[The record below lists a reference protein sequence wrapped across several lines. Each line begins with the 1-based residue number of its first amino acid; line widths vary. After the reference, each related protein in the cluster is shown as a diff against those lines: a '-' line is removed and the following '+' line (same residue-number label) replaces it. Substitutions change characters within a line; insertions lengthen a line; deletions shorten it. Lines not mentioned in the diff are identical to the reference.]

1 VTEEGALVQ
10 RGGGED
16 DGGGGREAERG
27 GESVSQVHRREGG
40 IINTGGWWSREA
52 TRWLGIQGG
61 KGQVELT
68 LVAGD
73 RRVEEHQ
80 GEGKGGG
87 GGGGREPG
95 GKNSSWLY
103 RLQLHPPKENEN
115 VNLVGGNQ
123 GGPADDAESNHSP
136 LDEAHWGLQN
146 LGRRRHRPAEF
157 PLKGHRKHA
166 DSDHKGRKNPEVD
179 EANFFLCGLFL
190 GPIGQDERQVEGLRC
205 WGIRNRSGQV
215 VFLKLSSAR
224 LKS

>member
-1 VTEEGALVQ
+1 VWKSTRERERVVEVVEVESPEEKTVPGCTAFSSKQ
-10 RGGGED
+10 N
-16 DGGGGREAERG
+16 
-27 GESVSQVHRREGG
+27 ES
-40 IINTGGWWSREA
+40 
-52 TRWLGIQGG
+52 
-61 KGQVELT
+61 
-68 LVAGD
+68 
-73 RRVEEHQ
+73 
-80 GEGKGGG
+80 
-87 GGGGREPG
+87 
-95 GKNSSWLY
+95 
-103 RLQLHPPKENEN
+103 